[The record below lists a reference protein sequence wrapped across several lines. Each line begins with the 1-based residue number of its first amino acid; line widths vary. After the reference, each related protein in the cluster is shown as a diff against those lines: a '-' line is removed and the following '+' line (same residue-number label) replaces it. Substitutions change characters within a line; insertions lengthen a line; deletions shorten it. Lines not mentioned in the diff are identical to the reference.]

1 VFQNNHLI
9 LQDME
14 NNTLVSIISHCYK
27 ACILR
32 KGSSPELSEI
42 SDECLEYVT
51 DYGIRMVTYCG
62 ARLSSIE
69 AIDIMLADI
78 LNQEGFIYTMGNIY
92 MNPHQLIMFDEL

>member
-1 VFQNNHLI
+1 MFQSNHLI

-27 ACILR
+27 ECIRR
-32 KGSSPELSEI
+32 KGSTPDLSEI

-62 ARLSSIE
+62 ARMSAIG
-69 AIDIMLADI
+69 AIDVMLINI
-78 LNQEGFIYTMGNIY
+78 LNEEGFIYKIGSRFI
-92 MNPHQLIMFDEL
+92 NPHQLTMFDEL

>member
-1 VFQNNHLI
+1 MFQNNHLI

-27 ACILR
+27 ECILR
-32 KGSSPELSEI
+32 KGSAPELSEI

-78 LNQEGFIYTMGNIY
+78 LNQEGFIYKLGSIY
-92 MNPHQLIMFDEL
+92 VNPHQLIMFDEL

>member
-1 VFQNNHLI
+1 MFQNNHLI

-27 ACILR
+27 ERIR
-32 KGSSPELSEI
+32 QKGSTPELSEI

-62 ARLSSIE
+62 ARMSAIE
-69 AIDIMLADI
+69 AIDLMLIDI
-78 LNQEGFIYTMGNIY
+78 LNQQGFIYKVGNIFV
-92 MNPHQLIMFDEL
+92 NPHQLTMFDEL